1 MSASPHAHS
10 PPPKHT
16 WRDCA
21 RLHVP
26 PHPPT
31 SDVHLASHLLCG
43 EGGNTCT
50 RAVSLVSR
58 FSHSHIFPTSTLHLL
73 PASWRY
79 ASPLNPA
86 ARCWPHHVAK
96 AASLEA
102 SLFPNTD
109 FFFFFFP
116 SRPHPAASPSAR
128 EGGCC
133 VHVPCLQSSL
143 LSFLSWFCSSFSIV
157 PSLLRPL
164 PSLLG
169 CFERP
174 MLIFSENS
182 VWKLSGN
189 SLHPQILVL
198 GLAPGMPSDSR
209 RSPCRPDSPAVG
221 FLPLCHA
228 LFSLKCLASPALL

>member
-1 MSASPHAHS
+1 MSLDTLVGALEGPGLQSSPCLPTCPLPA
-10 PPPKHT
+10 PPKHT

-26 PHPPT
+26 LHPPT
-31 SDVHLASHLLCG
+31 SDIHLASHLLCG

-50 RAVSLVSR
+50 RAISLVSR
-58 FSHSHIFPTSTLHLL
+58 FSHCHIFPTSTLHLL

-102 SLFPNTD
+102 SLFPNTV
-109 FFFFFFP
+109 FFFF
-116 SRPHPAASPSAR
+116 SPLGLIPLPVLLPRRGVAV
-128 EGGCC
+128 CTC
-133 VHVPCLQSSL
+133 PVCSL
-143 LSFLSWFCSSFSIV
+143 LWFCSSFSIV

-169 CFERP
+169 CFKRP

-198 GLAPGMPSDSR
+198 GLAPGMPSDS
-209 RSPCRPDSPAVG
+209 
-221 FLPLCHA
+221 
-228 LFSLKCLASPALL
+228 